1 MLVSSPPRSSSFV
14 VLVALLL
21 GLWLAACGSGSEVA
35 RVTDRPDRDTTT
47 EATEQRPVAPALE
60 KPAGFED
67 VTAERFDDGKMWT
80 FSNPPLDYF
89 NETYDM
95 TADAEWLEQARLGAL
110 RFSDSCSASLVSDRG
125 LVMTNHHCA
134 RDFITKVSRGDEQL
148 LEEGFYAAERADERP
163 VAGLHVEQVVDME
176 DVTASV
182 RGVLSRSGDD
192 QARAQARRN
201 RIQEIERERTRQVS
215 ARDTTLRVE
224 VAREY
229 NGVRYVAKTYR
240 RLSDVRL
247 VMAPELQLGYFGGDV
262 DNFTYPRF
270 NLDVAFFRVYQ
281 DDRPLQ
287 NESFFSWNTSGS
299 EAGAPVFAVGNPGTT
314 SRQKT
319 IDQLRF
325 TRDFTLPQQFNALQR
340 RSDVLEAYLEDR
352 PAAEDTT
359 NVRNITFSV
368 RNTLKSLT
376 GQWEGLQDDELM
388 ARRIDREQRLRD
400 AVNET
405 DSLRQAY
412 GNAFIRM
419 ADTQRARRSTA
430 GRDAAFVFFGSN
442 ILDSRVITRGLYGYY
457 HHTLRRQG
465 VPPEEIADLR
475 ESAMDV
481 SDWPDEVE
489 EAFLAIRL
497 HELRDAFGP
506 DHPTVR
512 RVLADTT
519 PEDLAASIVERTALT
534 DSTAFVEVFD
544 EGYLDS
550 GDASLSMMQAI
561 GPLFIRHIQSSQS
574 LTDREDNLLAQINQ
588 VRLSTFGED
597 TVPPDANFTL
607 RIADGVVQGY
617 TDDAGED
624 IPPYTTFEGMYA
636 LYDEHGPDSDW
647 ALPERWLDARAQ
659 LDQQVPLNLVSTN
672 DITGGN
678 SGSPLLN
685 RDLEVVGLVFDSNL
699 EALPNAFIYRDEQA
713 RAISVDVRAIQ
724 EALVTVYGADRLVR
738 ELTGEAVVRT
748 GSAE

>member
-1 MLVSSPPRSSSFV
+1 MLVSPSRSSSV
-14 VLVALLL
+14 VVIIALFL
-21 GLWLAACGSGSEVA
+21 GLWLTACGGASEVA
-35 RVTDRPDRDTTT
+35 RVTDRPDRDTTART
-47 EATEQRPVAPALE
+47 AEQRPVAPPIE
-60 KPAGFED
+60 KPAGYEQ
-67 VTAERFDDGKMWT
+67 VEAERFDDGKMWT
-80 FSNPPLDYF
+80 FSDPPLEYF

-95 TADAEWLEQARLGAL
+95 TADEAWLDQARLGAL

-125 LVMTNHHCA
+125 LAMTNHHCA
-134 RDFITKVSRGDEQL
+134 RDFITKVSRSDEQL

-163 VAGLHVEQVVDME
+163 VEGLYVEQVVGIE
-176 DVTASV
+176 DVTSSV
-182 RGVLSRSGDD
+182 RGVLSESGDD

-201 RIQEIERERTRQVS
+201 RVQEIEDERTRRVE

-224 VAREY
+224 VARMY
-229 NGVRYVAKTYR
+229 SGARYTAITYR

-247 VMAPELQLGYFGGDV
+247 VMAPELQLGYFGGDT

-270 NLDVAFFRVYQ
+270 NLDMAFFRVYE
-281 DDRPLQ
+281 DGRPLQ
-287 NESFFSWNTSGS
+287 NEAFFSWNTSGS
-299 EAGAPVFAVGNPGTT
+299 QAGDPVFVVGNPGST

-319 IDQLRF
+319 VEQLKFMRN
-325 TRDFTLPQQFNALQR
+325 FTLPQQLNALQR
-340 RSDVLEAYLEDR
+340 RSDVLEAYLEGR
-352 PAAEDTT
+352 TAAEDTT

-368 RNTLKSLT
+368 RNTLKSLN
-376 GQWEGLQDDELM
+376 GQLEGLQDDALM
-388 ARRIDREQRLRD
+388 ARRTDREQTLRE
-400 AVNET
+400 AVNT
-405 DSLRQAY
+405 TGNLRQSY
-412 GNAFIRM
+412 GNAFVRM
-419 ADTQRARRSTA
+419 TDTQRARRSTA

-457 HHTLRRQG
+457 YHTLRRQG
-465 VPPEEIADLR
+465 IPPEEIADLR

-497 HELRDAFGP
+497 DELREAFGP
-506 DHPTVR
+506 NHPTVR

-534 DSTAFVEVFD
+534 DSTQFVEIFD

-550 GDASLSMMQAI
+550 GDASVSMMQAV

-574 LTDREDNLLAQINQ
+574 LTDREDNLLAQINR
-588 VRLSTFGED
+588 VRLATLGRD

-617 TDDAGED
+617 ANDAGED
-624 IPPYTTFEGMYA
+624 VPPYTTFAGMYA
-636 LYDEHGPDSDW
+636 RYDEHGPDSDW
-647 ALPERWLDARAQ
+647 ALPGRWLDARGQ
-659 LDQQVPLNLVSTN
+659 LDQQAPLNLVSTN

-685 RDLEVVGLVFDSNL
+685 RDLEVVGLIFDSNL

-713 RAISVDVRAIQ
+713 RAVSVDVRAIR

-738 ELTGEAVVRT
+738 ELTGKAVVRT
-748 GSAE
+748 GSSE